1 MTSKREIMESQITAT
16 SYDKTGVTCWL
27 LTLNT

>member
-1 MTSKREIMESQITAT
+1 MESQITVT